1 MVSVFR
7 LGLTGGIGS
16 GKSTVAT
23 MLATLGAVVLDADA
37 ESRRTTATGGSAIAP
52 IAATFGHQFI
62 NAEGALDRNAMRA
75 KVFAEPAARQRLEE
89 IIHPL
94 VQNAISQHAAQAAA
108 AGARCVVYDIPLLVE
123 SGNWPRRLDAVLVV
137 DCEITTQ
144 MARVVS
150 RNGLPEETVRGII
163 QAQATRSA
171 RLAVADMV
179 IFNDSKSLEALHTE
193 VTSMARSFGL

>member
-123 SGNWPRRLDAVLVV
+123 SGTWPRRLDAVLVV